1 MALWLRG
8 NPDSTPAPGPL
19 LRVGGEAPVAFLEPE
34 VGGVGRW
41 GEGERGR
48 G

>member
-1 MALWLRG
+1 MAVWLRG
-8 NPDSTPAPGPL
+8 NPDGTPGPGPL
-19 LRVGGEAPVAFLEPE
+19 PRVGGEAPVAFLEPE